1 MILLVLVLMN
11 TKALVAKVRA
21 TELESELQAITLSL
35 KRNQYESHTLDEL
48 ETRAQALPLSG
59 TISKYVEN
67 YIKVFMKR
75 KFL

>member
-48 ETRAQALPLSG
+48 ETRAQALP
-59 TISKYVEN
+59 
-67 YIKVFMKR
+67 
-75 KFL
+75 